1 MAITLTGKQQEVLA
15 LPAKGHIVVL
25 GTAGSGKTTI
35 ALHRARHLANIPG
48 SGRILLVT
56 FNRAL
61 VGYMK
66 GIDYI
71 QSSKLTVENYHRFA
85 RGYLNARGKM
95 PKWNGILSPEQKECY
110 IGQALEKLKVEH
122 PEESTLKRPREF
134 FVDEITFIE
143 RFGFNNLAE
152 YREAERIGRASSN
165 IKRENRKWIYAVY
178 EEYQTLRQT
187 DEPRYDWDDL
197 ALYVFRELQEDD
209 SARRYTHIIV
219 DEGQDF
225 SPMMIKSLVAA
236 TAQGGSFTFFG
247 DVAQQIYGSRLS
259 WRDSGITTNRIWR
272 FDVNYR
278 NPESIAA
285 FAAAITETKYWR
297 QDRDMVEATSQ
308 IAEGPK
314 PILVKFSSR
323 EREMSWVVQQ
333 AIDRGKIASAVIVC
347 RNWTD
352 ISAFSQALRVQ
363 GCNAVE
369 INKDTPGY
377 ANEKEVYLT
386 TYHSVKGME
395 FDHVFI
401 PNLTEDKLPDPDVVS
416 RAVSKEDAYADEIK
430 LLYVAVTRSRY
441 GLYMTFNGTLSSLFP
456 VDSDRYDF
464 YGEENL

>member
-1 MAITLTGKQQEVLA
+1 M
-15 LPAKGHIVVL
+15 
-25 GTAGSGKTTI
+25 
-35 ALHRARHLANIPG
+35 
-48 SGRILLVT
+48 
-56 FNRAL
+56 
-61 VGYMK
+61 
-66 GIDYI
+66 
-71 QSSKLTVENYHRFA
+71 
-85 RGYLNARGKM
+85 
-95 PKWNGILSPEQKECY
+95 
-110 IGQALEKLKVEH
+110 
-122 PEESTLKRPREF
+122 
-134 FVDEITFIE
+134 
-143 RFGFNNLAE
+143 
-152 YREAERIGRASSN
+152 
-165 IKRENRKWIYAVY
+165 
-178 EEYQTLRQT
+178 
-187 DEPRYDWDDL
+187 
-197 ALYVFRELQEDD
+197 
-209 SARRYTHIIV
+209 
-219 DEGQDF
+219 
-225 SPMMIKSLVAA
+225 
-236 TAQGGSFTFFG
+236 
-247 DVAQQIYGSRLS
+247 
-259 WRDSGITTNRIWR
+259 
-272 FDVNYR
+272 
-278 NPESIAA
+278 
-285 FAAAITETKYWR
+285 
-297 QDRDMVEATSQ
+297 EATSQ